1 VSTSEAIFK
10 ASKQLLTAGDS
21 VHTLQVN
28 MQAASDPSLL
38 SAYLTLLETSMQALR
53 FAESVFVKKLAEGA
67 EGLTPEELKAMVED
81 QRFAKLPESAS
92 AYLLQRLPAD
102 HIGQEPEQSEIFDN
116 VLSEVDNSDCPSGA
130 FSIVN
135 SSANLLRSI
144 LSCLG
149 MSDAVHSS
157 VNGRNHE

>member
-1 VSTSEAIFK
+1 
-10 ASKQLLTAGDS
+10 
-21 VHTLQVN
+21 
-28 MQAASDPSLL
+28 M
-38 SAYLTLLETSMQALR
+38 
-53 FAESVFVKKLAEGA
+53 KKLAEGA
-67 EGLTPEELKAMVED
+67 EGLSPEELKAMVED

-92 AYLLQRLPAD
+92 AYLLQRVPAY
-102 HIGQEPEQSEIFDN
+102 HIGQEPEQSHGVPADEIFDN

-149 MSDAVHSS
+149 MLDAVDSS
-157 VNGRNHE
+157 VNGRDDE